1 MEKVWK
7 VFLVDDHSLFRD
19 GLKFILNQRD
29 DMNICGEASNGLEFL
44 RKIKEESPDVVLMD
58 ISMPEMDGI
67 ETSIQALKI
76 YPDLKIIA
84 LTMVVD
90 DNICRKMLIAGVKGF
105 VTKESGFE
113 ELIEAIKNVASGN
126 SHFSNR
132 IMNRVMKSFPAFY
145 CENYP
150 SAGRI
155 KLSKRENRILKMIC
169 DGLSN
174 KEISERIKLSQRTVE
189 GIRSGLLNKTGTD
202 NSLKL
207 ALFAYHNNLIDY

>member
-19 GLKFILNQRD
+19 GVKFILNLRD
-29 DMNICGEASNGLEFL
+29 DMIICGEASNGLEFL
-44 RKIKEESPDVVLMD
+44 RKIKKESPDVVLMD

-76 YPDLKIIA
+76 FPDLKIIA

-90 DNICRKMLIAGVKGF
+90 DNICRKMLMAGVRGF
-105 VTKESGFE
+105 ITKESGSE
-113 ELIEAIKNVASGN
+113 ELIEAIRNVASGN
-126 SHFSNR
+126 FHYSNR
-132 IMNRVMKSFPAFY
+132 IMTRVMRSFPGFS
-145 CENYP
+145 CENFP
-150 SAGRI
+150 FAGQI
-155 KLSKRENRILKMIC
+155 QLSKRENRILKMIC

-174 KEISERIKLSQRTVE
+174 KEISERIELSQRTVE

-207 ALFAYHNNLIDY
+207 ALFAYHNNLIE